1 MAESGPSER
10 LRGVPRARLGRAG
23 WLGLVALAGVVLAC
37 VATLPWSMGRV
48 ETGATRL
55 ARYEASNLSLNLLPP
70 IWSPLGDADRG
81 RIAAA
86 RDAGQYVPAR
96 VLGTD
101 RLGRDVLA
109 RLLVGGAV
117 SLLVGLSAAA
127 IAVGVGT
134 LYGAAAG
141 AAGGRIDAVSYTHL
155 TLPTKA

>member
-1 MAESGPSER
+1 MAASERGER
-10 LRGVPRARLGRAG
+10 LRGGPRARLGRAG
-23 WLGLVALAGVVLAC
+23 WIGLLALVGVVIAC

-70 IWSPLGDADRG
+70 IWSGLDEADQG
-81 RIAAA
+81 RVAAA
-86 RDAGQYVPAR
+86 RDAGQYVPTR
-96 VLGTD
+96 ILGTD

-141 AAGGRIDAVSYTHL
+141 AAGGGSMRS
-155 TLPTKA
+155 